1 MNTISDSV
9 KHLIIINAIFFLATL
24 IFGDIIYDLFSL
36 HYFEN
41 PRFEVWQPLTHMF
54 MHGNLNHILF
64 NMFGLWMFG
73 SPLEKM
79 WGRNKFIYFYLS
91 AGFGAAL
98 VQMLVYYYQF
108 SSISTEIYQLGYGFN
123 SIDKLLNE
131 GLYDTRIL
139 DQISESTLISLVQS
153 YNSSMVGA
161 SGALYGILVA
171 FAIIFPNSEL
181 FILFIPFPV
190 KAKYLVPVLIFG
202 DLFFGFSSYSVG
214 PIAHFAHLGGALT
227 GFLLMWYWKKN
238 QFNKNRWD
246 L

>member
-1 MNTISDSV
+1 MNSISDSV

-24 IFGDIIYDLFSL
+24 IFGEIIYNLFSL

-41 PRFEVWQPLTHMF
+41 PRFEIWQPLTHMF

-108 SSISTEIYQLGYGFN
+108 NSVSSEIYQLGYGFN
-123 SIDKLLNE
+123 TIDKLLNE
-131 GLYDTRIL
+131 GLYDSRIL
-139 DQISESTLISLVQS
+139 NQINESSLISLVQS

-181 FILFIPFPV
+181 FILFIPFPI
-190 KAKYLVPVLIFG
+190 KAKYLVPILIFG

-227 GFLLMWYWKKN
+227 GFLLMWYWQKN

>member
-24 IFGDIIYDLFSL
+24 IFGDIIYNLFSL

-41 PRFEVWQPLTHMF
+41 PRFEIWQPLTHMF

-139 DQISESTLISLVQS
+139 DQISENTLISLVQS

>member
-1 MNTISDSV
+1 MNNISDSV

-24 IFGDIIYDLFSL
+24 IFGDVIYNLFSL

-41 PRFEVWQPLTHMF
+41 PRFEIWQPLTHMF

-79 WGRNKFIYFYLS
+79 WGKNKFIYFYLS

>member
-1 MNTISDSV
+1 MNNISDSV

-24 IFGDIIYDLFSL
+24 IFGDIIYNLFSL

-41 PRFEVWQPLTHMF
+41 PRFEIWQPLTHMF

-139 DQISESTLISLVQS
+139 DQISESSLISLVQS

>member
-1 MNTISDSV
+1 MNNISDSV

-24 IFGDIIYDLFSL
+24 IFGDVIYNLFSL

-41 PRFEVWQPLTHMF
+41 PRFEIWQPLTHMF

-108 SSISTEIYQLGYGFN
+108 SSISSEIYQLGYGFN

>member
-1 MNTISDSV
+1 MNNISDSV

-24 IFGDIIYDLFSL
+24 IFGDIIYNLFSL

-41 PRFEVWQPLTHMF
+41 PRFDIWQPLTHMF

>member
-24 IFGDIIYDLFSL
+24 IFGDIIYNLFSL

-41 PRFEVWQPLTHMF
+41 PRFEIWQPLTHMF

-108 SSISTEIYQLGYGFN
+108 SSISSEIYQLGYGFN

-161 SGALYGILVA
+161 SGALYGVLVA

>member
-1 MNTISDSV
+1 MNAISDSV

-24 IFGDIIYDLFSL
+24 IFGDVIYNLFSL

-41 PRFEVWQPLTHMF
+41 PRFEIWQPLTHMF

-161 SGALYGILVA
+161 SGALYGVLVA

>member
-1 MNTISDSV
+1 MNAISDSV

-24 IFGDIIYDLFSL
+24 IFGDIIYNLFSL

-41 PRFEVWQPLTHMF
+41 PRFEIWQTLTHMF

-214 PIAHFAHLGGALT
+214 SIAHFAHLGGALT

>member
-24 IFGDIIYDLFSL
+24 IFGDVIYNLFSL

-41 PRFEVWQPLTHMF
+41 PRFEIWQPLTHMF

>member
-1 MNTISDSV
+1 MNAISDSV

-24 IFGDIIYDLFSL
+24 IFGDVIYNLFSL

-41 PRFEVWQPLTHMF
+41 PRFDIWQPLTHMF

>member
-1 MNTISDSV
+1 MNAISDSV

-24 IFGDIIYDLFSL
+24 IFGDIIYNLFSL

-41 PRFEVWQPLTHMF
+41 PRFEIWQPLTHMF

-108 SSISTEIYQLGYGFN
+108 SSISSEIYQLGYGFN

>member
-1 MNTISDSV
+1 MNNISDSV

-24 IFGDIIYDLFSL
+24 IFGDIIYNLFSL

-41 PRFEVWQPLTHMF
+41 PRFEIWQPLTHMF

-108 SSISTEIYQLGYGFN
+108 SSISSEIYQLGYGFN

>member
-1 MNTISDSV
+1 MNAISDSV

-41 PRFEVWQPLTHMF
+41 PRFEIWQPLTHMF

-79 WGRNKFIYFYLS
+79 RGRNKFIYFYLS

>member
-1 MNTISDSV
+1 MNNISDSV

-24 IFGDIIYDLFSL
+24 IFGDVIYNLFSL

-41 PRFEVWQPLTHMF
+41 PRFEIWQPLTHMF

>member
-1 MNTISDSV
+1 MNNISDSV

-24 IFGDIIYDLFSL
+24 IFGDVIYNLFSL

-41 PRFEVWQPLTHMF
+41 PRFEIWQPLTHMF

-161 SGALYGILVA
+161 SGALYGVLVA

>member
-1 MNTISDSV
+1 MNAISDSV

-24 IFGDIIYDLFSL
+24 IFGDIIYNLFSL

-41 PRFEVWQPLTHMF
+41 PRFEIWQPLTHMF

-227 GFLLMWYWKKN
+227 GFLMMWYWKKN

>member
-24 IFGDIIYDLFSL
+24 IFGDIIYNLFSL

-41 PRFEVWQPLTHMF
+41 PRFEIWQPLTHMF

>member
-24 IFGDIIYDLFSL
+24 IFGDIIYNLFSL

-41 PRFEVWQPLTHMF
+41 PRFEIWQPLTHMF

-161 SGALYGILVA
+161 SGALYGVLVA